1 MSSSF
6 YPTSTNRV
14 SNQQTI
20 TRLLSQVNTD
30 ENSIQKLQTQLST
43 GRRIERPSEDPS
55 AAIRALA
62 AQRAYDFK
70 TQIATNLKAA
80 DTILGASESALSQA
94 QSILNEMRGL
104 AVGSSGNLLSD
115 QERTANADL
124 IQNAIEQLVALG
136 NSKFRDQY
144 LFSGSNVNAPPLQV
158 IGNAVRFSGTD
169 KQLETITDYGA
180 TISSNVTA
188 DETFG
193 TRSDQ
198 IVSTIDLNPSLLP
211 STPLK
216 DLNYGVGVR
225 GGSITLG
232 SASSSIQVDLSRAY
246 TLQDVVDAV
255 QSKQIDGRDL
265 RVTINT
271 SGISIDYADGLG
283 GLLRVDEVGSGLT
296 ASDLGIRAPGS
307 PSPVPIIGNDLNLIA
322 NNQTRLSQLFG
333 GLGISSGSTFQL
345 IQNNQSYVIGTTG
358 LTTIEDLINRIE
370 ASGARVQAS
379 LDSSGRY
386 FSLQSTESGTTLS
399 IGESGG
405 NLATRLGI
413 RTFDLTT
420 PVSRLNSGQGIY
432 SSDIS
437 QDLVIKRTD
446 GTTMNINLDGVQTV
460 SDVLSRINNHVAN
473 FVPSLRVVASLS
485 TNGNGIVLTAPSGAN
500 PIEVTSAGG
509 SQSAWGLGLVPLGQS
524 TKTGSTVGANNVI
537 NGLDVS
543 GIEVEGTFTTLTRLQ
558 DAIRQGDTSS
568 MEHLV
573 QSLDADIQRLSMSR
587 SVVGT
592 RQQNIVELQTRT
604 EDQQTQLKAVES
616 DEIDADL
623 AAVISNLT
631 ARQAALQASLQIMG
645 MSSQMSL
652 FNYL

>member
-1 MSSSF
+1 
-6 YPTSTNRV
+6 
-14 SNQQTI
+14 
-20 TRLLSQVNTD
+20 
-30 ENSIQKLQTQLST
+30 
-43 GRRIERPSEDPS
+43 
-55 AAIRALA
+55 
-62 AQRAYDFK
+62 
-70 TQIATNLKAA
+70 
-80 DTILGASESALSQA
+80 
-94 QSILNEMRGL
+94 
-104 AVGSSGNLLSD
+104 
-115 QERTANADL
+115 
-124 IQNAIEQLVALG
+124 
-136 NSKFRDQY
+136 
-144 LFSGSNVNAPPLQV
+144 
-158 IGNAVRFSGTD
+158 
-169 KQLETITDYGA
+169 
-180 TISSNVTA
+180 
-188 DETFG
+188 
-193 TRSDQ
+193 
-198 IVSTIDLNPSLLP
+198 
-211 STPLK
+211 
-216 DLNYGVGVR
+216 
-225 GGSITLG
+225 
-232 SASSSIQVDLSRAY
+232 
-246 TLQDVVDAV
+246 
-255 QSKQIDGRDL
+255 
-265 RVTINT
+265 
-271 SGISIDYADGLG
+271 
-283 GLLRVDEVGSGLT
+283 
-296 ASDLGIRAPGS
+296 
-307 PSPVPIIGNDLNLIA
+307 
-322 NNQTRLSQLFG
+322 
-333 GLGISSGSTFQL
+333 
-345 IQNNQSYVIGTTG
+345 
-358 LTTIEDLINRIE
+358 
-370 ASGARVQAS
+370 VQAS

-420 PVSRLNSGQGIY
+420 PVSRLNFGQGIY